1 VVDSY
6 KEIDS
11 NRGMLIV
18 AFVFQSLSAL
28 VVALVLRYL
37 HRASAYRAPDDEP
50 RIAWRLATIAPIVLA
65 IAAILLAFMQ
75 LGIVDKVI
83 DALPLSEQGV
93 ENIETDQR
101 STTTSLIVQGI
112 ATAAALSLA
121 VAFILISR
129 YARRAGLLSPFMG
142 ILGIIVGVIL
152 VLGPLLGQVLG
163 ALPVVQWFWL
173 GSLAMIFVGRWPG
186 GRGPA
191 WESGEAEPWPSAAE
205 LRAQAQADAGDDELA
220 RPMRR
225 REAAEPERGAE
236 PQLDGAELDAEPAAP
251 AHPRSKK
258 RKRKRR
264 R

>member
-1 VVDSY
+1 MDSY
-6 KEIDS
+6 REIDS

-18 AFVFQSLSAL
+18 AFLFQSLSAL
-28 VVALVLRYL
+28 VVAVVLRFL
-37 HRASAYRAPDDEP
+37 HRASAYRVPDEEP
-50 RIAWRLATIAPIVLA
+50 RIAWRLATIAPVVLA
-65 IAAILLAFMQ
+65 VAAIGLAFMQ
-75 LGIVDKVI
+75 LEIVDEVL
-83 DALPLSEQGV
+83 DSLPLSEQGV
-93 ENIETDQR
+93 EDIETDER
-101 STTTSLIVQGI
+101 STTKSLVAQGI

-163 ALPVVQWFWL
+163 ALPIVQWFWL
-173 GSLAMIFVGRWPG
+173 GSLAMIFMGRWPG

-191 WESGEAEPWPSAAE
+191 WESGGDEPWPSAAE
-205 LRAQAQADAGDDELA
+205 VRAQARAEASGGEPI
-220 RPMRR
+220 RPARR
-225 REAAEPERGAE
+225 RGAPEAEPEAE
-236 PQLDGAELDAEPAAP
+236 APDDEPDEPDEPAAP